1 MHSVVVVCCA
11 AKDQE
16 GQGEERGEEDGR
28 ETADGSTR
36 PERQVKRERE
46 GERRKRGREG
56 ERERGGRKGDRER
69 MGMLYQLGN
78 VSQWYVV
85 MCIVQGEAEEEEK
98 KVGQLHPLR

>member
-46 GERRKRGREG
+46 GERRKREEE
-56 ERERGGRKGDRER
+56 ERERGGEREGDREI

-85 MCIVQGEAEEEEK
+85 MCIVQGEAEEEEE